1 MKSVWTEG
9 YEFRKRESLD
19 KDMEIDVL
27 VIGAGIAGILTAYML
42 KKKGVDVAIIEAKEI
57 ASGNTKNTTAKIT
70 SQHNLIY
77 HKLIKEFGEEKAK
90 EYALA
95 NELAIKKFQEII
107 KEENIDCDFEKEDAY
122 LYSLND
128 IDKLQKEF
136 EAAKKL
142 GIKPEL
148 VNNVEIPI
156 EVKGALKFSN
166 QAQFNPIK
174 FLKAISKDL
183 TIYENT
189 KALKINEKENLVSTK
204 KGNIKAN
211 SIIIATHF
219 PIINVP
225 GYYFMRMHQE
235 RSYVLALENASNIK
249 GMYIDIDKKGY
260 SFRNYKNLLLFGGAA
275 HRTGENEEGGSYD
288 KLRKA
293 VKNIYPDSK
302 EKYYWSAQ
310 DCMTLDGIP
319 YIGQYSLDTPNIYVA
334 TGFNKWGMTSSMI
347 SAMILS
353 DMILGNENN
362 FSDIFSPN
370 RFDMSSSMKNAA
382 DDVIT
387 TAKNFIAQKIHI
399 PSETLENIQN
409 GHGGIVDY
417 NGKKAGVYKDENG
430 NVFTVSTKCPHL
442 GCELKWNPEEL
453 SWDCPCHGS
462 RFDYRGTWIESPA
475 IKRLDNE

>member
-142 GIKPEL
+142 GIKAEL

-211 SIIIATHF
+211 SIIVATHF

-275 HRTGENEEGGSYD
+275 HRTGETEEGGSYD

-319 YIGQYSLDTPNIYVA
+319 YIGQYSLDTPNLYVA

>member
-142 GIKPEL
+142 GIKAEL

-319 YIGQYSLDTPNIYVA
+319 YIGQYSLDTPNLYVA